1 MAIVQVSRITQR
13 KGLLSD
19 LPSPLAGAELGWAV
33 DERRLF
39 IGNGTLEDGAPVVG
53 NTEVLTEY
61 SDILSFATA
70 YTYQGEAAGYTV
82 QTGPS
87 VSTPISQSLQSR
99 LDSNAVI
106 TDFGV
111 TGDGVTD
118 VTAAINRALYQI
130 YCREVNPQIRRSI
143 FFPAGVYIITDTLA
157 IPPYACLLGEGTDST
172 IISFNVQAHSSAVV
186 YAAGVLVENSGSYY
200 RSTGEVPLG
209 VLVTNTAYWTPESL
223 PTYVARTADS
233 LQQTGVNI
241 ATNAA
246 IPPQNIAISGM
257 AFVTNQ
263 LNNGFLVQ
271 NAESCFFDQVTI
283 EGPLSQADIIAAPTT
298 ANTRAIDWASTSS
311 LTCRQINWNNC
322 RIRGF
327 TYGTNTDQDIVSATI
342 SSSYIS
348 DVYQGFYFEPGTG
361 PGAQGMRITQTLF
374 DNVYAQGIE
383 FAGVSQNISGYN
395 IFLDVGNEFNGAS
408 VPTSSIVVLDGRNVS
423 VADMFERNND
433 QSSTFPRIDFAGGT
447 NMSLS
452 ETSHGIE
459 YFNLG
464 SLDVTPSG
472 ELVLAGYRRAVGVS
486 DTLVNNSSAT
496 LLRTAST
503 LLPAFAIDYTITRGS
518 AIRTGRITIVSG
530 TTFSF
535 NDDYSENTATGITL
549 SASEASSLVTV
560 SYTSTNTG
568 TAGIIVYSVNYL
580 S

>member
-383 FAGVSQNISGYN
+383 FAGVSQNVSGYN

>member
-13 KGLLSD
+13 SGLLAD

-70 YTYQGEAAGYTV
+70 YTYQGAAAGYTV

-87 VSTPISQSLQSR
+87 VSTPVSQSLQSR
-99 LDSNAVI
+99 LDSYAVI

-111 TGDGVTD
+111 TGDGITD

-130 YCREVNPQIRRSI
+130 YCRELNPQIRRSI
-143 FFPAGVYIITDTLA
+143 FFPAGVYIITDSLA
-157 IPPYACLLGEGTDST
+157 IPPYACLIGEGSNST
-172 IISFNVQAHSSAVV
+172 IISFNVQPHTSAVG
-186 YAAGVLVENSGSYY
+186 YAAGVLVENSGIYY
-200 RSTGEVPLG
+200 RSQGEVPIG
-209 VLVTNTAYWTPESL
+209 VLVTNTAYWTVETL
-223 PTYVARTADS
+223 PDYIARTADS

-246 IPPQNIAISGM
+246 IPPQNIEISGM

-271 NAESCFFDQVTI
+271 NAESCFFDQVTL
-283 EGPLSQADIIAAPTT
+283 EGPLTQAAIIAAPTT
-298 ANTRAIDWASTSS
+298 ANTRGLDWASTSS

-327 TYGTNTDQDIVSATI
+327 TYASNTDQDIVSATI
-342 SSSYIS
+342 TNSYVS
-348 DVYQGFYFEPGTG
+348 DVYLGFRFEPGTG
-361 PGAQGMRITQTLF
+361 TGAQGVRITQSLF
-374 DNVYAQGIE
+374 DKVYAEGIE
-383 FAGVSQNISGYN
+383 FDGVSQNVSGYN
-395 IFLDVGNEFNGAS
+395 IFLDVGNEFNGAA
-408 VPTSSIVVLDGRNVS
+408 VPATAVITFNGRNVS

-433 QSSTFPRIDFAGGT
+433 QSSIYPRISFTGGT

-452 ETSHGIE
+452 ESSQGVE

-464 SLDVTPSG
+464 SLDALPG
-472 ELVLAGYRRAVGVS
+472 GQLVLAGYRRGVGVT
-486 DTLVNNSSAT
+486 DTLVDNSTAF
-496 LLRTAST
+496 LVRTAST
-503 LLPAFAIDYTITRGS
+503 LLPAFAIDYTITRGN
-518 AIRTGRITIVSG
+518 AIRIGRLTVVSG

-535 NDDYSENTATGITL
+535 TDDYSENSATGITL
-549 SASEASSLVTV
+549 SASEASNIVTV
-560 SYTSTNTG
+560 SYVSTSTG
-568 TAGIIVYSVNYL
+568 TAGDIVYSINYL

>member
-61 SDILSFATA
+61 SDILSFTTA
-70 YTYQGEAAGYTV
+70 YTYEGEAAGYTV
-82 QTGPS
+82 QTGATP
-87 VSTPISQSLQSR
+87 STPVSQSLQRR
-99 LDSNAVI
+99 LDSNAII
-106 TDFGV
+106 TDFGA
-111 TGDGVTD
+111 TGNGVTD
-118 VTAAINRALYQI
+118 VTAMINRALYQI

-143 FFPAGVYIITDTLA
+143 FFPAGLYIITDTLD
-157 IPPYACLLGEGTDST
+157 IPPYASLIGEGAEST
-172 IISFNVQAHSSAVV
+172 IISFNVQPHTSTVV
-186 YAAGVLVENSGSYY
+186 YAAGVLVESSGTYY
-200 RSTGEVPLG
+200 RSNGEVPIG
-209 VLVTNTAYWTPESL
+209 VLVTNTAYWTPETL
-223 PTYVARTADS
+223 PAYIARTADS

-246 IPPQNIAISGM
+246 TPPQNIEISGI

-271 NAESCFFDQVTI
+271 NAESCYFSEVTL
-283 EGPLSQADIIAAPTT
+283 EGPLTQAAITAAPTT

-311 LTCRQINWNNC
+311 LTCRQVNWNNC

-327 TYGTNTDQDIVSATI
+327 TYATNTDQDVVSAII
-342 SSSYIS
+342 SNSYIS

-361 PGAQGMRITQTLF
+361 DGARGVRITQNLF
-374 DNVYAQGIE
+374 DKVYAKGIE
-383 FAGVSQNISGYN
+383 FDGVSNNVSGYN
-395 IFLDVGNEFNGAS
+395 IFLDVGNEFNGS
-408 VPTSSIVVLDGRNVS
+408 TVPSSAVIVLDGRNVS

-433 QSSTFPRIDFAGGT
+433 QSEIYPRIDFAGGT

-452 ETSHGIE
+452 SSSQGVE

-464 SLDVTPSG
+464 SLDVNPGG
-472 ELVLAGYRRAVGVS
+472 ELTLGGYRRGVGVG
-486 DTLVNNSSAT
+486 DTLTNNT
-496 LLRTAST
+496 TQNLVRTASP
-503 LLPAFAIDYTITRGS
+503 LLPAFRVDYTITRGS
-518 AIRTGRITIVSG
+518 TIRTGRLTIVSG

-535 NDDYSENTATGITL
+535 NDDYMENASTGVTIA
-549 SASEASSLVTV
+549 ASEASGLVTV
-560 SYTSTNTG
+560 TYTTTNTG
-568 TAGIIVYSVNYL
+568 VDGAIVYSIEHL
-580 S
+580 I